1 MTVNF
6 HQEIRDLKEKL
17 NECQNSLVNFK
28 TSYRKMQDTI
38 DVFHKSMYTE
48 KEQIRLLIHTI
59 NEILTKLD
67 LDIDKIDLEDVKRLK
82 NIESLILIGSALN
95 QIENNIEK
103 ILVDYKKIDMI

>member
-1 MTVNF
+1 
-6 HQEIRDLKEKL
+6 
-17 NECQNSLVNFK
+17 
-28 TSYRKMQDTI
+28 
-38 DVFHKSMYTE
+38 MYTE

-95 QIENNIEK
+95 LIENNIDK

>member
-17 NECQNSLVNFK
+17 NDCQYSLVNFK
-28 TSYRKMQDTI
+28 TSYRKMQDSI
-38 DVFHKSMYTE
+38 DGFHKTIYAE

-59 NEILTKLD
+59 NEILIKLD
-67 LDIDKIDLEDVKRLK
+67 LDINKIDLEDVKRLK
-82 NIESLILIGSALN
+82 NIESLIFIGNALN
-95 QIENNIEK
+95 LIENNIDK